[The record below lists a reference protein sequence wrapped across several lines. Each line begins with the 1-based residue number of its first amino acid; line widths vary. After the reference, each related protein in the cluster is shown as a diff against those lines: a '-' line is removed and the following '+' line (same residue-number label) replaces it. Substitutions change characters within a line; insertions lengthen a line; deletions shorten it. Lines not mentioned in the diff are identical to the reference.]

1 MLLNNKNST
10 EQAPPFM
17 TDEEL
22 MSLLNPIISPE
33 YSVNIKDWLYYA
45 KPNEKK
51 GLYIISKVI
60 KHKGEKIFRTQLTKT
75 KEDLFNPN
83 KLTLEDAF
91 RRYQQKKMQSSYTDF
106 FGGAV
111 DDKFK
116 YNNIFQYKNFE
127 YLNYADFIKKEY
139 HSYIQNWLTIEKSEQ
154 YKEFVLDFL
163 RSFMATI
170 RANRKFVTQY
180 REDYQNTK
188 PSDRFSAEPIFAE
201 RAKIQTHNPT
211 IEEMQAKLELE
222 RQSII
227 EKEKAAGIV
236 FNDQIANNEEI
247 KKRKEELV
255 NGQKNLLKGIYQG
268 NMSSV
273 YQEDYK

>member
-1 MLLNNKNST
+1 
-10 EQAPPFM
+10 
-17 TDEEL
+17 
-22 MSLLNPIISPE
+22 
-33 YSVNIKDWLYYA
+33 
-45 KPNEKK
+45 
-51 GLYIISKVI
+51 
-60 KHKGEKIFRTQLTKT
+60 
-75 KEDLFNPN
+75 
-83 KLTLEDAF
+83 
-91 RRYQQKKMQSSYTDF
+91 
-106 FGGAV
+106 
-111 DDKFK
+111 
-116 YNNIFQYKNFE
+116 
-127 YLNYADFIKKEY
+127 
-139 HSYIQNWLTIEKSEQ
+139 
-154 YKEFVLDFL
+154 
-163 RSFMATI
+163 MATI